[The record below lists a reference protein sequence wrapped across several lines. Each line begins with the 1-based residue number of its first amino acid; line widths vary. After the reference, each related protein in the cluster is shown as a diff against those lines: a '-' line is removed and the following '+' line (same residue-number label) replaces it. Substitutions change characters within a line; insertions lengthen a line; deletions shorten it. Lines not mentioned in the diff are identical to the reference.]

1 MSVLLRLAKE
11 EDHWHEHEGDG
22 RGGALALEKA
32 RSRLQHP
39 RLYRVVMMNDD
50 YTPMDFVVH
59 VLESFF
65 GMQRE
70 QATRVMLTVHTEGK
84 AVCGTYSRD
93 VAETKTEQVNRYAR
107 ENEHPLICNIEVAE
121 YDGEDSN

>member
-1 MSVLLRLAKE
+1 MSLVFRLAKE
-11 EDHWHEHEGDG
+11 GDPWREQEDDG
-22 RGGALALEKA
+22 RGGALALEKT
-32 RSRLQHP
+32 RSRLRHP

-50 YTPMDFVVH
+50 YTPMDFVVY
-59 VLESFF
+59 VLELFF